1 MIGLILA
8 KKIFSMLLIILSGFI
23 LVKIK
28 LIRVEESRVLSML
41 TLYLIMPCSVF
52 SALIVD
58 YDPQIWHGLML
69 AVLTAALIHAWMIG
83 LSWLLSHVLGLSGV
97 EQASIVYSN
106 AGNLILPI
114 VTSILGSEWVIYTI
128 GYIIVQTFLVWSHG
142 KMTICGE
149 RGIDIKKIVTNI
161 NMIVIVVGLAM
172 FLSGLRFP
180 APVHDAIS
188 SVGVMIGPVAMLVTG
203 MLMGAADW
211 KKIFSYRR
219 MWLIVA
225 LRLVICPLGAVLF
238 VKYSGITR
246 LVPAGETILL
256 VTLLATMAPAA
267 STVTQMAQVYGKD
280 ADYASAINVISTL
293 LCICTMPLLVT
304 LYQL

>member
-1 MIGLILA
+1 MIGVILA
-8 KKIFSMLLIILSGFI
+8 KKIFSMLLIIFSGFI
-23 LVKIK
+23 LVKTKIVK
-28 LIRVEESRVLSML
+28 VEDSKILSVL

-52 SALIVD
+52 AALIVE

-69 AVLTAALIHAWMIG
+69 AVLTAALIHAWMITV
-83 LSWLLSHVLGLSGV
+83 SWLLGRTLGLSRV

-128 GYIIVQTFLVWSHG
+128 GYIIVQTCLVWSHG
-142 KMTICGE
+142 KMTLCGE
-149 RGIDIKKIVTNI
+149 KGIDIKKIITNI
-161 NMIVIVVGLAM
+161 NIIVIVVGLIM
-172 FLSGLRFP
+172 FLTGLRFP
-180 APVHDAIS
+180 LPMHDAIS
-188 SVGVMIGPVAMLVTG
+188 SVGVMIGPIAMLVTG

-219 MWLIVA
+219 LWLIVL
-225 LRLVICPLGAVLF
+225 LRLIICPLGAVLF
-238 VKYSGITR
+238 VKYSGITS
-246 LVPAGETILL
+246 LVPSGDTILL

-267 STVTQMAQVYGKD
+267 STVTQMAQVYGQD

-293 LCICTMPLLVT
+293 LCIGTMPLLVT